1 MESPLLMLATTF
13 AILASIFYVWAKY
26 KLTYWQ
32 QRGVPTL
39 PTNLIF
45 GNFKDAMLLR
55 VSPGYLL
62 GRLYNE
68 AKGDPPFLGIYIM
81 HKPFLILRDPKIIK
95 QMIIKDFN
103 FFQNRYFSSRNRNDK
118 LGTDNLFSI
127 NNPEWKYIR
136 TKLSPTF
143 TSGKLKQLFHLMV
156 ETSDNMKNY
165 LDKKFA
171 DDKNKIQSIEV
182 KDTSTMYTTDIVASL
197 AFGISTNSF
206 DQPTPEFYKRSREQ
220 QNFNIGFAIRIFSAF
235 FFPSLSR
242 LFNNSF
248 FGKNTDYF
256 REVFWTSMNA
266 REKSKTERGDV
277 MDSLL
282 KLKNEKQD
290 AQFRFEGDSL
300 VAQSA
305 IFFIA
310 GLESSSVTISFALY
324 ELARRPDLQNR
335 VRTEIIDNLNK
346 FGGLTYDSI
355 QNMKYLMQ
363 VINETLRLYPPAPI
377 IDRVATEDYKIPDT
391 DIIIEKGTAIYIPL
405 PGVHRNPK
413 FHPDPEKF
421 DPDRFSE
428 ERKND
433 IESCTFLP
441 FGEGPRICIAFRVGM
456 LQTAVGLIRILQGYE
471 VSVNPNYKTEISTR
485 NIFTTPANGIHL
497 YFKKLNV

>member
-1 MESPLLMLATTF
+1 MESPLLMLATTV

-68 AKGDPPFLGIYIM
+68 ARGDPPFLGIYIM

-165 LDKKFA
+165 LDNKFA

-206 DQPTPEFYKRSREQ
+206 DQPTPEFYKR
-220 QNFNIGFAIRIFSAF
+220 
-235 FFPSLSR
+235 
-242 LFNNSF
+242 
-248 FGKNTDYF
+248 
-256 REVFWTSMNA
+256 
-266 REKSKTERGDV
+266 
-277 MDSLL
+277 
-282 KLKNEKQD
+282 
-290 AQFRFEGDSL
+290 RFEGDSL

-324 ELARRPDLQNR
+324 ELARRPDLQDR

-391 DIIIEKGTAIYIPL
+391 DIIIEKGTAVYIPL
-405 PGVHRNPK
+405 PGVHKNPK
-413 FHPDPEKF
+413 YHPDPEKF

-433 IESCTFLP
+433 MESCTFLP

>member
-1 MESPLLMLATTF
+1 
-13 AILASIFYVWAKY
+13 
-26 KLTYWQ
+26 
-32 QRGVPTL
+32 
-39 PTNLIF
+39 
-45 GNFKDAMLLR
+45 
-55 VSPGYLL
+55 
-62 GRLYNE
+62 
-68 AKGDPPFLGIYIM
+68 M

-103 FFQNRYFSSRNRNDK
+103 YFQNRYFSSRNRNDR

-165 LDKKFA
+165 LDSKFVNNN
-171 DDKNKIQSIEV
+171 DKIESIEV
-182 KDTSTMYTTDIVASL
+182 KNTCTMYTTDIVASL

-206 DQPTPEFYKRSREQ
+206 SQPTPEFYLRSREQ
-220 QNFNIGFAIRIFSAF
+220 QNFNIGFAIRIFCAF
-235 FFPSLSR
+235 FFPIFSSLFS
-242 LFNNSF
+242 NSF

-256 REVFWTSMNA
+256 RQVFWSSMNT
-266 REKSKTERGDV
+266 REQSKTERGDV
-277 MDSLL
+277 IDSLL

-290 AQFRFEGDSL
+290 SQFRFEGDSL

-310 GLESSSVTISFALY
+310 GLESSSVTISFALW
-324 ELARRPDLQNR
+324 ELAKQPDLQDR
-335 VRTEIIDNLNK
+335 VRGEIKDNLEK
-346 FGGLTYDSI
+346 FGGLTYDAV

-377 IDRVATEDYKIPDT
+377 IDRVASEDYKIPGSNV
-391 DIIIEKGTAIYIPL
+391 IIEKGTAVYIPL
-405 PGVHRNPK
+405 PGIHRNPK
-413 FHPDPEKF
+413 YHPNPDHF
-421 DPDRFSE
+421 DPDRFSD

-433 IESCTFLP
+433 MEPCTFMP
-441 FGEGPRICIAFRVGM
+441 FGEGPRICIALRVGM
-456 LQTAVGLIRILQGYE
+456 LQTAVGLVRILQDYQ
-471 VSVNPNYKTEISTR
+471 VTVNPKYKTEINTR

-497 YFKKLNV
+497 YFKKINF